1 MGGALPSGCNNY
13 PWKNIY
19 IFYTLIFTW
28 MMEPKYVTRG
38 WRLYGMQILFVY
50 FLYYTFCS
58 TNYMYLTFFFIL
70 NFNYF
75 IRKVKKYVTRKKNIC
90 IHLYVFQTVSIKST
104 FFFQGILLFLIWI
117 KRQKQKISLSN
128 GRAVNGEPTHESP
141 TKAILLHFIFT

>member
-19 IFYTLIFTW
+19 IFYNLIFTW

-104 FFFQGILLFLIWI
+104 FFFPRHTTFFNMN
-117 KRQKQKISLSN
+117 KTT
-128 GRAVNGEPTHESP
+128 E
-141 TKAILLHFIFT
+141 TKNIAFKWKSCERWAYSWVSH